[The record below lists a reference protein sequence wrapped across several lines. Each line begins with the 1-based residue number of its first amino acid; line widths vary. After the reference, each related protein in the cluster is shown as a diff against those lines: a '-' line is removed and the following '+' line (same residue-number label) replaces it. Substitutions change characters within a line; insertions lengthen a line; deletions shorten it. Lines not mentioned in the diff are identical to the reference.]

1 MEPLLILLQMLLAWA
16 ATPIPPTGRVTLTPL
31 TRAAYER
38 ARQLAPLSRE
48 ARTFPLRKSQG
59 KIRVPT
65 IAGSKLFRDRVS
77 RVIVENIDYKY
88 LGYLP
93 RVRVH
98 LIEKSYWE
106 GEEVL
111 TVIVLVVRPDGRILQ
126 LPGEPHYSPKQR
138 QAVVFWSA
146 PNFDEGT
153 TGTVQLLTPQA
164 TTATVFW
171 ETTADAWEPVAAF
184 WDSDSTIC
192 LKRHYY
198 RPARLA
204 YTRLLLTRWTRN
216 SIATLR

>member
-1 MEPLLILLQMLLAWA
+1 MRPFLFLLQALLSLSA
-16 ATPIPPTGRVTLTPL
+16 APTPPNVRVALIPL

-38 ARQLAPLSRE
+38 ARSLAPLARE

-65 IAGSKLFRDRVS
+65 ATGSKLFRDKVS
-77 RVIVENIDYKY
+77 RVIVENVGYKY

-93 RVRVH
+93 RVQVH

-106 GEEVL
+106 GEEALAIV
-111 TVIVLVVRPDGRILQ
+111 VLVVRPDGHILQ
-126 LPGEPHYSPKQR
+126 LPGEPHYSSNQR

-153 TGTVQLLTPQA
+153 TGTVQLLTTQA

-171 ETTADAWEPVAAF
+171 ETTSDVWEPVAAF
-184 WDSDSTIC
+184 WDSDSTVC

-198 RPARLA
+198 RPARFT
-204 YTRLLLTRWTRN
+204 YTRLLLTR
-216 SIATLR
+216 